1 MDIKYIVND
10 RKLKAKEFI
19 EMANQVWPR
28 NYDEKATKRALSK
41 TINITARDGNK
52 LVGCVRILTD
62 GVYFGTIT
70 EILVLPDYQR
80 KGIGSCLMNLVKD
93 NTPTKLY
100 FGAQPEAEKFYEKIG
115 CEKGMTSF
123 VIKNKK

>member
-10 RKLKAKEFI
+10 KRLKAKEFI
-19 EMANQVWPR
+19 EMANQIWPR

-80 KGIGSCLMNLVKD
+80 KGIATAICDQLEQTVQGNITAHASIWRSL
-93 NTPTKLY
+93 
-100 FGAQPEAEKFYEKIG
+100 F
-115 CEKGMTSF
+115 
-123 VIKNKK
+123 